1 VTHQLATSSP
11 SVPPDRLTSAGGRR
25 RRRSLAAL
33 AGAAV
38 VLGLAPVAPAAADP
52 ATSREDVYVKRTMH
66 RMTLEQKVGQMI
78 TGYVYGSDAAT
89 PDPRNTALY
98 GVATPAEVVREYGLG
113 GVVHFAWTDSF
124 SQGPEQLARL
134 DNGLQDAALSSGRE
148 VPLLVATDQEQ
159 GVVTRLG
166 PPATAFPGS
175 MALGAGR
182 SPQDARTA
190 AAITGEE
197 LRAVGITQDFAPVA
211 DVNVNPLNPVIGVRS
226 FGSDPALVSEMVT
239 AQVQGYQEDA
249 GIAAAAKH
257 FPGHGDTA
265 VDSHVG
271 LPVIDHTRQ
280 EWEDVDAPPFRA
292 AVEAGVDVVMTA
304 HIVVPSLDP
313 SGDPA
318 TLSKPIMTGILREE
332 LGYDGVISTDSL
344 EMEGVRT
351 EYGDA
356 EVAVRA
362 VEAGADVL
370 LMPPLPRVAVD
381 AVVAAVASGRL
392 TEERLDESVERILR
406 LKWRRGVVA
415 EPEVDPSAV
424 DDVLGA
430 PDHLA
435 AAQEITDRTTT
446 VLRDDDDLLPLAP
459 ADEPRDV
466 LVTGWGVSTTA
477 ALGDAMAARGD
488 DVEVLQTGA
497 QPSDAA
503 LADAVA
509 AAQGSD
515 LVVVTTAKAWDTA
528 ATDPQARQQR
538 LVAELVATGV
548 PVVHVAVR
556 DPYDIASLPGVGT
569 SIATYSYTPVSMESV
584 ARVVH
589 GEVSPV
595 GVLPVD
601 VPVAGD
607 PSSTLLPFGWGLTW

>member
-1 VTHQLATSSP
+1 MTRQLATSSP
-11 SVPPDRLTSAGGRR
+11 SPAPDARAGTARRR

-33 AGAAV
+33 AGAAT
-38 VLGLAPVAPAAADP
+38 VLALAPVAPAAAEP

-66 RMTLEQKVGQMI
+66 RMTLEQKVGQMM
-78 TGYVYGSDAAT
+78 TGYVYGTDAST

-98 GVATPAEVVREYGLG
+98 GVATPAGVVEEFALG

-124 SQGPEQLARL
+124 SRGPEQLARL
-134 DNGLQDAALSSGRE
+134 DNGLQDAALSSGRR
-148 VPLLVATDQEQ
+148 VPLLVAADQEQ
-159 GVVTRLG
+159 GIVTRLG

-182 SPQDARTA
+182 SAQDARTA

-226 FGSDPALVSEMVT
+226 FGSDAALVSEMVA
-239 AQVQGYQEDA
+239 AQVRGYQEDG

-280 EWEDVDAPPFRA
+280 EWEEIDAPPFRA

-318 TLSKPIMTGILREE
+318 TLSEPIMTGLLREE
-332 LGYDGVISTDSL
+332 MGYDGVITTDSL

-351 EYGDA
+351 KYGDG

-362 VEAGADVL
+362 LEAGADVL
-370 LMPPLPRVAVD
+370 LMPAQPRLAVD
-381 AVVAAVASGRL
+381 SVLGAVASGRL
-392 TEERLDESVERILR
+392 TEERLDESVDRILR

-415 EPEVDPSAV
+415 EPKVDPGAV
-424 DDVLGA
+424 AGVLGA
-430 PDHLA
+430 PEHRA

-459 ADEPRDV
+459 AEEPRDV
-466 LVTGWGVSTTA
+466 LVTGWGVATTA

-488 DVEVLQTGA
+488 AVTVRQTGVGT
-497 QPSDAA
+497 DAA
-503 LADAVA
+503 VVAGAVA
-509 AAQGSD
+509 AAEGSD
-515 LVVVTTAKAWDTA
+515 LVVVTTNGAWGAA
-528 ATDPQARQQR
+528 ATGQQR
-538 LVAELVATGV
+538 LVADLVATGV

-556 DPYDIASLPGVGT
+556 DPYDIAALPGVST
-569 SIATYSYTPVSMESV
+569 SLATYSSTPVSMESV

-595 GVLPVD
+595 GKLPVD

-607 PSSTLLPFGWGLTW
+607 PGSTLLPFGFGLTW